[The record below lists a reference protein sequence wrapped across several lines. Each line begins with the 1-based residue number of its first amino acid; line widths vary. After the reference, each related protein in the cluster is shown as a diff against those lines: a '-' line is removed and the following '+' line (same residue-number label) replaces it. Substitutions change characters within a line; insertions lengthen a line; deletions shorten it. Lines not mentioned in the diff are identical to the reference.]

1 MTRWHTSNELQ
12 LTTATVAAKTLYTAA
27 GLETGYAL
35 GLDLDTAARVE
46 LEVSLSGKSDTSG

>member
-1 MTRWHTSNELQ
+1 MTRWHTSNELH

-46 LEVSLSGKSDTSG
+46 LEAGMSGTSDTSG

>member
-12 LTTATVAAKTLYTAA
+12 LTTATVAAKTLYTA

-35 GLDLDTAARVE
+35 SLDLDTAARVE